1 MIFKRV
7 NKRKWL
13 WSFDSRSLLQWMI
26 GPEGDIQISP
36 HFILEVFSCSYV
48 RFMNEEV
55 FKHSMLDVTWNHS
68 RGPPIGG
75 FDGDDT
81 RLASGEEVSGAQSM
95 KTWAVVVEVRTQ
107 LWKLVEQ
114 DPLLLLLLLS
124 CSCGWGTYYLH
135 SPLGGWEL
143 RGSSIH
149 ESQSMMNLNTRSHL
163 MHHVH
168 ETNALSHDVKSIY
181 TRLQE

>member
-1 MIFKRV
+1 
-7 NKRKWL
+7 
-13 WSFDSRSLLQWMI
+13 
-26 GPEGDIQISP
+26 
-36 HFILEVFSCSYV
+36 
-48 RFMNEEV
+48 MNEEV

-114 DPLLLLLLLS
+114 DPLLLLLS
-124 CSCGWGTYYLH
+124 CNCGWGTYYLH
-135 SPLGGWEL
+135 SPLGDGNLEPAAFMKVRAWWIWTPDL
-143 RGSSIH
+143 ISCIMYTKQMLCHMTWSQFTQDSRNNSSTWH
-149 ESQSMMNLNTRSHL
+149 TG
-163 MHHVH
+163 
-168 ETNALSHDVKSIY
+168 LSIPVPAM
-181 TRLQE
+181 L